1 MENEMINNPVTVEE
15 VNAKLDKELAEIK
28 REIEEIKRTIEFM
41 RWAY

>member
-1 MENEMINNPVTVEE
+1 MENETVKNPVTVEE

-28 REIEEIKRTIEFM
+28 REIEGIKRIIEFI

>member
-1 MENEMINNPVTVEE
+1 MDNETINNPVTVEE

-28 REIEEIKRTIEFM
+28 REIEEIKRIIEFI